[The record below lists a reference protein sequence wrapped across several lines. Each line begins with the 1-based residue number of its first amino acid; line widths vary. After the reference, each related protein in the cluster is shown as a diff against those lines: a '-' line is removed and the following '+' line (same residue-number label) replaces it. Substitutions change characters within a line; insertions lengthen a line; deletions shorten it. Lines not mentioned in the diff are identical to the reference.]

1 MAKKHIRYTNDHQAE
16 LGKLLREL
24 GYRHGLWQVFRDFVA
39 MCALAISN
47 AVDKRQYAEREAEY
61 MKIVGRY
68 TKEEADMMAR
78 GLAHVTFGLEA
89 GMCDFLGSLFMNLEL
104 GDSWKGQFFT
114 PYEVSYL
121 MAAINMGDRAPVEI
135 EKKGFITLCDPC
147 VGGGAMVIA
156 AAHALQDAKI
166 NYQQHMHAVAV
177 DIDIV
182 AVQMAYVQLSLLHI
196 PAVVY
201 HGNSLTVETWSTWRT
216 PAHVLGFW
224 DVKLRRAGDAA
235 TLTVPAAQPSAEE
248 AADDAEAEAPA
259 PAIEAEAEAM
269 PAAAA
274 LAPSPVPALAADIN
288 LRGQLAL
295 F

>member
-1 MAKKHIRYTNDHQAE
+1 
-16 LGKLLREL
+16 
-24 GYRHGLWQVFRDFVA
+24 
-39 MCALAISN
+39 
-47 AVDKRQYAEREAEY
+47 
-61 MKIVGRY
+61 
-68 TKEEADMMAR
+68 
-78 GLAHVTFGLEA
+78 
-89 GMCDFLGSLFMNLEL
+89 MNLEL

-235 TLTVPAAQPSAEE
+235 TLTVPATRPSAEE
-248 AADDAEAEAPA
+248 AAEDAEAEAPA

-274 LAPSPVPALAADIN
+274 LPPSPVPALAADIN